1 MTASIGVFL
10 GTIPG
15 VENGSSRK
23 SSFSGR
29 TGTLFGAS
37 TITDELLAFEE
48 SLKVAIANNELQAA
62 IEQEYLRNDTKE
74 ANPAV
79 VIVTETVNKSW
90 NFGTGSENDVD
101 AVSDTVDSSNAAI
114 GMSVRDPGISNAS
127 NESIESPVNRN
138 KARLAGI
145 GITGTVLFSVLLVM
159 WLVGGRKRND
169 DRRTEEVIVDV
180 KEKIRKHHRNRHSKT
195 MKLDESGPIKQKLL
209 TDDDH
214 TFSPHKKLLQLV
226 DITGDNDLLSRNNVV
241 DVEAGADDDD
251 DSQNDFVLGEDDDS
265 EASVGQHL
273 QSASRSSGCRTP
285 QSVDSPTPDIDFF
298 LDETVEET
306 IKSDVPT
313 PGPTVNFEMQ
323 GIVAT
328 VPNVDTEVESLGE
341 STAEEN
347 ISPSKTTTDD
357 SDRSKASTHGSDTN
371 DGSAS
376 LTNDT
381 SDGRSM
387 AKSVGTSIS
396 QKERIQQIRSQ
407 VLLLVRDVAPDE
419 ERNVDEMIRQFKS
432 REEELLETLLGMKEK
447 IIARKARIESQMIAK
462 RDAKAHNTSNE
473 SRTSGFDYQSPSL
486 LEIESDDSSSPE
498 RHHNH
503 ISDPKADGD
512 FEGSTRTDH
521 NKGAE
526 DAAAWAIQ
534 RSLDQ
539 MMERES
545 DGFIPDQ
552 E

>member
-1 MTASIGVFL
+1 M
-10 GTIPG
+10 
-15 VENGSSRK
+15 
-23 SSFSGR
+23 SGR

-62 IEQEYLRNDTKE
+62 IEQEYLRNETKE

-90 NFGTGSENDVD
+90 NFGTGSENNVD

-127 NESIESPVNRN
+127 NASIESPVNRN

-195 MKLDESGPIKQKLL
+195 MLDESGPVKQKLL
-209 TDDDH
+209 TVDDH

-241 DVEAGADDDD
+241 DVEVGADDDD

-298 LDETVEET
+298 LDETVKET

-328 VPNVDTEVESLGE
+328 APNVDTEVESLGE

-347 ISPSKTTTDD
+347 VSPSKTTTDD

-381 SDGRSM
+381 SDGRSI
-387 AKSVGTSIS
+387 ARSVGTSIS

-447 IIARKARIESQMIAK
+447 IIARKARTESQMIAK
-462 RDAKAHNTSNE
+462 RDAKSHNTRPNE

-486 LEIESDDSSSPE
+486 LEIESDDSSSPD
-498 RHHNH
+498 RNRNH
-503 ISDPKADGD
+503 TSDTKADGD
-512 FEGSTRTDH
+512 FEDSTRTDH
-521 NKGAE
+521 DKAAE

-534 RSLDQ
+534 RSLDE